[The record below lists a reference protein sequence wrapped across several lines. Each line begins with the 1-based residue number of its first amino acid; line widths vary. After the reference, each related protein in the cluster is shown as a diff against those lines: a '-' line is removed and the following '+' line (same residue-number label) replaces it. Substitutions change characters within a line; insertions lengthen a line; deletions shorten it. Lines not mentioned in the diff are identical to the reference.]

1 MERRV
6 WPYLI
11 FTVLTLGLLAGA
23 VATAV
28 IAGKD
33 DAGLR
38 QAAYWLAGAL
48 ACMGVIGVM
57 AMRDMR
63 RLRDLA
69 ASQRRL
75 GTALEAGLDRMPD
88 GLAVYDQE
96 LRLIW
101 CNHTYRTLLGSDGN
115 DLAPGDPLPNEL
127 PGAAKETSTK
137 SGGRI
142 AIDKVDLDGGFALSV
157 IRDITREKESEA
169 KERALRERFR
179 LHLSAAGGWIW
190 ESDVLDRFTILTPVR
205 PEIDP
210 ADLEWLVGRHL
221 RDLAPAGLD
230 SSGAL
235 ESCLR
240 DMAMQRR
247 MREVTLWLHD
257 GRRLRSVRLSGVPR
271 FDSGGNFLGY
281 SGVGS
286 FAAAGILPESVPKPV
301 PRETDLSFERARRA
315 AASTAKHPQ
324 KLLVAEDSQ
333 TNRLL
338 AQSILQRMGYEVD
351 SVENGRQAV
360 DAVRD
365 GDYGAVLMDVR
376 MPEMDGLKAAAE
388 IRALPQPKGSIPIVA
403 MTAHASAEDR
413 QRCIDAG
420 MDEHVAKPI
429 DRARLADVLHELVG
443 PGDGLSAEP
452 AAEAENETEDDDGT
466 MNDVSLPSLVDFS
479 IIAELKE
486 DAGDALVDELI
497 STYMAETN
505 DRLRRMDS
513 ALQEGRHEEIGA
525 DAHAMKSSSGTFGA
539 LRLEAL
545 AAQLEAASMRRDEG
559 RIAELMKALP
569 DLVSET
575 WAALATQGQPAEG
588 GGAGG

>member
-6 WPYLI
+6 WFYV
-11 FTVLTLGLLAGA
+11 TVIALALGSLAGA
-23 VATAV
+23 AATVAFAAEGEAV
-28 IAGKD
+28 
-33 DAGLR
+33 LSE
-38 QAAYWLAGAL
+38 AAFWLAGAL
-48 ACMGVIGVM
+48 VFAALLGGM
-57 AMRDMR
+57 AVRDIR
-63 RLRDLA
+63 RLRQTGGQEA
-69 ASQRRL
+69 RL
-75 GTALEAGLDRMPD
+75 RSSLEEALDRMPD
-88 GLAVYDQE
+88 GLALYDTD

-101 CNHTYRTLLGSDGN
+101 CNYTYRSLLGPEGGG
-115 DLAPGDPLPNEL
+115 LAPGDALPEVL
-127 PGAAKETSTK
+127 AGDARETGMK
-137 SGGRI
+137 SGRRI
-142 AIDKVDLDGGFALSV
+142 VSDRVELHTGVILSIV
-157 IRDITREKESEA
+157 RDVTGEKEAEA
-169 KERALRERFR
+169 RERALRERFR

-190 ESDVLDRFTILTPVR
+190 ESDVLNRFTILAPVR

-221 RDLAPAGLD
+221 YDLAPAGMD
-230 SSGAL
+230 SSSAL

-286 FAAAGILPESVPKPV
+286 FAAAGILPEAPPK
-301 PRETDLSFERARRA
+301 RARREAEPVPEPPSRPPA
-315 AASTAKHPQ
+315 AVAERPHR
-324 KLLVAEDSQ
+324 LLVAEDSQ

-338 AQSILQRMGYEVD
+338 AQSILERMGYQVD
-351 SVENGRQAV
+351 TVENGRQAV
-360 DAVRD
+360 EAVRD
-365 GDYGAVLMDVR
+365 GEYGAVLMDVW
-376 MPEMDGLKAAAE
+376 MPEMDGLKATVE
-388 IRALPQPKGSIPIVA
+388 IRALPPPKCGIPIVA

-429 DRARLADVLHELVG
+429 DRGRLADILKELVG
-443 PGDGLSAEP
+443 EGGGARPVAP
-452 AAEAENETEDDDGT
+452 AAPQKDGVK
-466 MNDVSLPSLVDFS
+466 NDASLPRLVDES

-486 DAGDALVDELI
+486 DAGEPLVEELI

-505 DRLRRMDS
+505 DRLERMGA
-513 ALQEGRHEEIGA
+513 ALQEGRLEDIGA

-545 AAQLEAASMRRDEG
+545 AAQLEAASMGRDGE
-559 RIAELMKALP
+559 RTAALMEELP
-569 DLVSET
+569 GLVSET
-575 WAALATQGQPAEG
+575 WGALGVHGHAAQDG
-588 GGAGG
+588 GTG